1 MLFQILFH
9 RLVHNISERHI
20 LLDSEVFHP
29 GMNTLVDN
37 KIAMHGRFFSA
48 LTGAG
53 SFFCVDFPVDDS
65 KPSSPLLMP
74 FFNESLLLISSL
86 L

>member
-1 MLFQILFH
+1 MYSRLFS
-9 RLVHNISERHI
+9 V
-20 LLDSEVFHP
+20 
-29 GMNTLVDN
+29 
-37 KIAMHGRFFSA
+37 

-74 FFNESLLLISSL
+74 FFNESLLPISFYFNFNTSFANSM
-86 L
+86 

>member
-1 MLFQILFH
+1 
-9 RLVHNISERHI
+9 
-20 LLDSEVFHP
+20 
-29 GMNTLVDN
+29 
-37 KIAMHGRFFSA
+37 

-74 FFNESLLLISSL
+74 FFNESLLPISFL
-86 L
+86 F